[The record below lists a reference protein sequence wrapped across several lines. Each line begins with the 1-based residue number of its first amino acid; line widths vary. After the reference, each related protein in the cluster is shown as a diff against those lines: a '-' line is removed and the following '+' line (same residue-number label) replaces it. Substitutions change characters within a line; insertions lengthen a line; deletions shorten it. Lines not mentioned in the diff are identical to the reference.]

1 MRTALHRL
9 LLLARDIAT
18 GIDTG
23 HAIRH
28 GLPLPDRG
36 GRGGPF
42 RSGDAA
48 TPLAAQRPRRTPPY
62 RHGAR

>member
-1 MRTALHRL
+1 MRTALHRF

-28 GLPLPDRG
+28 GLPIPDRTR
-36 GRGGPF
+36 RGNPF
-42 RSGDAA
+42 GTEDAA
-48 TPLAAQRPRRTPPY
+48 ARLAAQRARRSQPHRPGPR
-62 RHGAR
+62 